1 MLIELLLRRGD
12 WKLTSKDFGG
22 ALQDA
27 QRVLD
32 IDERVAEAHRL
43 RGDAFVAAGYK
54 EEATKEY
61 KRAIELDTG
70 NSDAISG
77 LVSVIEESN
86 LPEALE
92 HLESKRKFAGLLSE
106 DYAHLAKL
114 QDSIGRHKDALGNI
128 AIAIERAPWDL
139 TLYAARRTYEIN
151 GKQTP
156 LIADLHYAQGLHEVA
171 EYSARTGADERALRA
186 FTEAFRTVVRVDE
199 DEAAKL
205 ELAILTRD
213 FSNFLVRRLCDGDA
227 VRWWR
232 SFAKNP
238 LASKREQRIAAQ
250 EAQRVESKK

>member
-1 MLIELLLRRGD
+1 MEPALARLSDAVHLLDAQGLGRPLGRRETDMLIELLLRRGD

-27 QRVLD
+27 KLVLD

-70 NSDAISG
+70 NSD
-77 LVSVIEESN
+77 
-86 LPEALE
+86 
-92 HLESKRKFAGLLSE
+92 
-106 DYAHLAKL
+106 
-114 QDSIGRHKDALGNI
+114 RHKDALGNI

-139 TLYAARRTYEIN
+139 TLYTARRTYEIN
-151 GKQTP
+151 GKQNP

-213 FSNFLVRRLCDGDA
+213 FSNFLVRRFGDGDA
-227 VRWWR
+227 VWWWR

-250 EAQRVESKK
+250 EAQRVETKK